1 VGIALTAIFLCTQ
14 ARKEFL
20 QQAARAWHSE
30 QEVEKHSLLLVIKAG
45 FVKFCKTTHCVIGKA
60 VI

>member
-1 VGIALTAIFLCTQ
+1 MSQTLYFLCTQ

-30 QEVEKHSLLLVIKAG
+30 QEAEKHSLLLDFKFKYVINDNFIANSIEI
-45 FVKFCKTTHCVIGKA
+45 CY
-60 VI
+60 

>member
-1 VGIALTAIFLCTQ
+1 MRLQRFILCTQ

-20 QQAARAWHSE
+20 QQAARVWHSE
-30 QEVEKHSLLLVIKAG
+30 QEAEKHCLLLVIKAG
-45 FVKFCKTTHCVIGKA
+45 FVKFYKTTHCVIGKA